1 MLRLVRDLTPHL
13 GAHLQPASC
22 DEQAAFVWQ
31 RLLERLL
38 GRDQGRDC
46 CYEQGW
52 PWAFLV
58 ELPPVVKQRIA
69 CEGETGEQWEEDK
82 QEVRLPPQESVIR
95 TQAHEQR
102 RSTPERLFPKST
114 EMLEAVVRLA
124 DGAWHVHQVGGVHR
138 QVPAAGQN
146 ESNSAC
152 DESNIAC
159 DMRSS
164 RDMRNRSDGKEGGHR
179 HLTLV
184 QCLPAVFCDASAMH
198 PPRAPGTLTRGD
210 HILK

>member
-1 MLRLVRDLTPHL
+1 M
-13 GAHLQPASC
+13 
-22 DEQAAFVWQ
+22 
-31 RLLERLL
+31 
-38 GRDQGRDC
+38 
-46 CYEQGW
+46 
-52 PWAFLV
+52 
-58 ELPPVVKQRIA
+58 VKQRIA

-138 QVPAAGQN
+138 QVPAAGQD